1 VTDAPTAVIL
11 AGGLGTR
18 IRHLLDGRPKPLAP
32 VDGRPF
38 LEWVIRFLAKQ
49 GIGDMIISAGYRA
62 EMIADFC
69 AGFPMRDIR
78 LRCVAEPAPRG
89 TAGGF
94 LEAIAGD
101 ESPAWLVC
109 NGDSLV
115 CADLRPFIAY
125 LDDDEIDG
133 ALVGLHVTDGS
144 RYGNLRC
151 DEDSN
156 LAGFDEKAAT
166 SKLIN
171 GGIYLL
177 RPRLLAAFPPTRPL
191 SFETEVFPALVR
203 AGARIRLHRVEA
215 AFIDI
220 GTEASLQEAELFIQT
235 NRSHFL

>member
-1 VTDAPTAVIL
+1 MTIAPTAVIL

-18 IRHLLDGRPKPLAP
+18 IRHLLDGRPKPLAM
-32 VDGRPF
+32 VAGKPF
-38 LEWVIRFLAKQ
+38 LEWVIRFLARQ
-49 GIGDMIISAGYRA
+49 GISNLIISAGYRA

-69 AGFPMRDIR
+69 AGFPEPEIKV
-78 LRCVAEPAPRG
+78 RCVAEPVPQG

-101 ESPAWLVC
+101 QSPSWLVC

-115 CADLRPFIAY
+115 CADLRRFFAES
-125 LDDDEIDG
+125 DDNEVDG
-133 ALVGLHVTDGS
+133 ALVGLHVADGS

-151 DEDSN
+151 DDQSN
-156 LAGFDEKAAT
+156 LTGFDEKTTT
-166 SKLIN
+166 SNLIN

-177 RPRLLAAFPPTRPL
+177 RPRLLGTFPQTRPL
-191 SFETEVFPALVR
+191 SFETDVFPALVR

-215 AFIDI
+215 PFIDI
-220 GTEASLQEAELFIQT
+220 GTEASLQEAEIFIQT